1 MMPNDLDYGL
11 TEVPLHLYT
20 WGATGAAAVVAGHVW
35 LPSLLTTIF
44 VAVLTACLF
53 FEIADYVADADTPAK
68 AVLDFVCKAG
78 PAIAVYVLWRLL

>member
-1 MMPNDLDYGL
+1 MPNDLDYGL

-20 WGATGAAAVVAGHVW
+20 WGAAGAASVAIAHTW
-35 LPSLLTTIF
+35 LPGLLTTIF

-78 PAIAVYVLWRLL
+78 PAIVAYILFRLL